1 MSPIRDEFEPTAA
14 SELSPA
20 KRPTTMMSAALKSSC
35 RMLVSI
41 TGMAKSSILGI
52 MRPLHMLM
60 VYLRRLFLFW

>member
-1 MSPIRDEFEPTAA
+1 MSPISDEFEPTAA